1 MPDLSSLK
9 LINEYMYHFFINLN
23 KYMKGF
29 NFYYMH
35 VYVQSYNV
43 NIIIKKLLI
52 YYIYLCVDV
61 PGMV

>member
-29 NFYYMH
+29 NFYNMH

-43 NIIIKKLLI
+43 NIIIRS
-52 YYIYLCVDV
+52 C
-61 PGMV
+61 